1 MPASRLT
8 DTALDIS
15 AAPHQW
21 SGNGNDT
28 GNSGHPWMAVP
39 PALEAANPLPDNQ
52 TADHAVETLRHLEVS
67 QTAALMMRRARHVPG
82 TAPQ

>member
-1 MPASRLT
+1 
-8 DTALDIS
+8 
-15 AAPHQW
+15 
-21 SGNGNDT
+21 
-28 GNSGHPWMAVP
+28 MAVP

-67 QTAALMMRRARHVPG
+67 QTAALMMRRARRVPG